1 MAVVLLP
8 IGCVGLSVFLF
19 WGLWNLAFAPPVNVF
34 WHLNWLMAALP
45 GIPLSLAS
53 IFFGW
58 RAKWR
63 QLKAEKTQHS
73 LEKKRKSK
81 KRHKDRWYLLIEGL
95 TWISLGAVSIVVAMS
110 WWGSVPRGYSDYG
123 MEPFAKFLEYVVIS
137 VPVGVLILAGAVG
150 LIVGAGRVLV
160 ALTILFHRP

>member
-1 MAVVLLP
+1 
-8 IGCVGLSVFLF
+8 
-19 WGLWNLAFAPPVNVF
+19 
-34 WHLNWLMAALP
+34 MAALP

-95 TWISLGAVSIVVAMS
+95 TWISLGAVSIFVAMFR
-110 WWGSVPRGYSDYG
+110 WGSVPRGYSDYG

-150 LIVGAGRVLV
+150 LIVGAVRVLV
-160 ALTILFHRP
+160 ALTILFTMTSRVHTAGECLGTSTDASRTSVHTSIEGNNSVVPFEI